1 MLGKLLKYEF
11 KATVRLYLPLYLV
24 VVVFAFLGRLSIS
37 GNLLNITSTLNAYGG
52 SFTIGGREG
61 FLGSLVSTAA
71 AVVLVGY
78 FMTLLGAVVVHFI
91 ITIQRFWKN
100 LMGDEGYL
108 MFTLPVSVD
117 ELLWCKAIAASV
129 WSLITSLVLLLSLMI
144 LAFQPWMVQA
154 VLGFFRSLGPEA
166 AIFWEMMG
174 LIFNRGFWMM
184 MLLALPVSTLEGLF
198 FLYAAMAI
206 GHTVRNHKVL
216 ASIGA
221 YVGMSTVIS
230 IASSVVMAV
239 VMPLLGEDLTVVDGA
254 VDGAELLAA
263 MEVVGQ
269 FVNWSMVIGLVMSAA
284 MTVAMYFVAR
294 YLLNSQLNLE

>member
-11 KATVRLYLPLYLV
+11 RATGRLYLPLYLV
-24 VVVFAFLGRLSIS
+24 VLVFALLGRISIN

-52 SFTIGGREG
+52 SFTIGGGEG
-61 FLGSLVSTAA
+61 FFSSLVSTAA
-71 AVVLVGY
+71 ALVLMGY
-78 FMTLLGAVVVHFI
+78 FLTLLGAVVVHFI

-129 WSLITSLVLLLSLMI
+129 WGLITTLVVLLSLLI
-144 LAFQPWMVQA
+144 LAFQPWMMQA
-154 VLGFFRSLGPEA
+154 LVGFFRSLGPDA

-174 LIFNRGFWMM
+174 LIFNRGFWIL
-184 MLLALPVSTLEGLF
+184 MLLALPVGTLEGLF

-221 YVGMSTVIS
+221 YIGMSTLIS
-230 IASSVVMAV
+230 IASSALMAAV
-239 VMPLLGEDLTVVDGA
+239 TPLLGTDLVALDEA
-254 VDGAELLAA
+254 ADAPELLAA
-263 MEVVGQ
+263 MEVVGN
-269 FVNWSMVIGLVMSAA
+269 FVNWTMVLSLVMSAVMA
-284 MTVAMYFVAR
+284 VVMYFVTR
-294 YLLNSQLNLE
+294 YLLNTQLNLE